1 MLRAQELCLD
11 CRSCC
16 APTNPSLMLKLR
28 HSQPTD
34 MIVLQLS
41 GRLLQLNVCVWGA
54 AVRAVTQR
62 AVQNLIVRLG

>member
-1 MLRAQELCLD
+1 
-11 CRSCC
+11 
-16 APTNPSLMLKLR
+16 MLKLK